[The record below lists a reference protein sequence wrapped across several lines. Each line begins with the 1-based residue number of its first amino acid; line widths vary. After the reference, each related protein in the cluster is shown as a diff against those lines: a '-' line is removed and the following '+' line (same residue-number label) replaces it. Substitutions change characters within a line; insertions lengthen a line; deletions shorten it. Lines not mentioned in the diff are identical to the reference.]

1 MKLFEFADSV
11 DPDEP
16 ASSELPNPDLHY
28 SHCSV

>member
-11 DPDEP
+11 DPDE
-16 ASSELPNPDLHY
+16 AAYGELPNPDLHY